1 MPEAAR
7 RQRERE
13 IKLELL
19 QETDMY
25 TYLFFYFS
33 IFLFCWWLSCIS
45 TLNYVGNSIFDSFS
59 PFDINNQSNKTE
71 KSKKLPSSALS
82 TLFNCLI
89 IDEAGQCIEI
99 DNYIP
104 LRLGMNR
111 IILVGDPEQ
120 LYVSYSLFFILSHK
134 LFSSPATVLSR
145 RALEA
150 GLNQSLF
157 ERLYKLFKYD
167 LNNPI
172 RMLNIVS
179 DKRENGL
186 SICVEIELFLF
197 SFV

>member
-1 MPEAAR
+1 MPESAR

-19 QETDMY
+19 QDADMY
-25 TYLFFYFS
+25 NYLFSCFFS
-33 IFLFCWWLSCIS
+33 ILFLRFSCIS

-59 PFDINNQSNKTE
+59 PFNINNPSNKND
-71 KSKKLPSSALS
+71 KPKKVPLS

-120 LYVSYSLFFILSHK
+120 LYIFILLSLF
-134 LFSSPATVLSR
+134 
-145 RALEA
+145 
-150 GLNQSLF
+150 
-157 ERLYKLFKYD
+157 YKFKY
-167 LNNPI
+167 
-172 RMLNIVS
+172 
-179 DKRENGL
+179 
-186 SICVEIELFLF
+186 FL
-197 SFV
+197 VRLQYYLDEHLKPV